1 MRDKVRVLGAV
12 LLLAEVMAAMIGA
25 LITLDR
31 DLAMVFG
38 LSKTKHLFFLILQL

>member
-1 MRDKVRVLGAV
+1 MRDKARVLGAV

-25 LITLDR
+25 LITLGR

-38 LSKTKHLFFLILQL
+38 LLKTKHPFFLILQI